1 MMEKDKF
8 AVFGNPVK
16 QSKSPIIHTLF
27 AQQYAQHIE
36 YRAVRVELDD
46 FVQATSRFF
55 EGGGAGLNITVPFKH
70 EAFALAHRN
79 S

>member
-8 AVFGNPVK
+8 AVFGNPIK

-55 EGGGAGLNITVPFKH
+55 EGGGVSTKIMTCQ
-70 EAFALAHRN
+70 RN
-79 S
+79 HFLLC